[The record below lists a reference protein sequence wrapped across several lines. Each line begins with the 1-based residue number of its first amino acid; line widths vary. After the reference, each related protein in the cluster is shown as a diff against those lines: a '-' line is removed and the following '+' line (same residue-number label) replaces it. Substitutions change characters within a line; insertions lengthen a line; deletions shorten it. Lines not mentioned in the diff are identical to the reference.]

1 MENYGE
7 YVPAKIVIVD
17 DHEIVREGIKTL
29 ITRSRP
35 EWNIVGEAS
44 SGAEAIE
51 ICKTLKPDVLVLD
64 ITMPGMSGLEAALKI
79 AELELSCRV
88 LMFTMHESERL
99 VAEVRQAGAQ
109 GLVLKSQ
116 AARDL
121 IRAIECLLAG
131 GTFFGREPDPEKN
144 IPTSLP
150 PSGSATDQSI
160 RDCRGP
166 TPANRFVA
174 RIRSRPIRSILVRN
188 ESVLQKISS
197 F

>member
-1 MENYGE
+1 MYGE

-17 DHEIVREGIKTL
+17 DHEIVREGIRTL
-29 ITRSRP
+29 IARSRP
-35 EWNIVGEAS
+35 EWKIVGEAS
-44 SGAEAIE
+44 SGAQAIE

-99 VAEVRQAGAQ
+99 AAEVRHAGAQ

-121 IRAIECLLAG
+121 VRAIDCLLAG
-131 GTFFGREPDPEKN
+131 GTFFGTEPDPEKN
-144 IPTSLP
+144 TPTRLP

-160 RDCRGP
+160 RDRRGP
-166 TPANRFVA
+166 TLANRFVA
-174 RIRSRPIRSILVRN
+174 RIRSRPIRSTLRAN
-188 ESVLQKISS
+188 
-197 F
+197 